1 MFLNVQF
8 TVQKYNH
15 CFSDKFRVEASVYQE
30 NHDVHDVYRHSAG
43 SADYLGRLV
52 IALKLVE
59 IKWGMNT
66 SISLHGQAV
75 TAKHT

>member
-30 NHDVHDVYRHSAG
+30 NHDVHDVHIMYITVG
-43 SADYLGRLV
+43 SLSLV
-52 IALKLVE
+52 A
-59 IKWGMNT
+59 
-66 SISLHGQAV
+66 
-75 TAKHT
+75 